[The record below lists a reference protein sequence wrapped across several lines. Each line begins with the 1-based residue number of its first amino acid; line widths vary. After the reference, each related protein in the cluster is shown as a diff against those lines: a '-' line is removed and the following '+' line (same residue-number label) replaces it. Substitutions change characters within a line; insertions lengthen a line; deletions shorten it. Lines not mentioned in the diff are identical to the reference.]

1 MNKIPTFLVI
11 LTIGLVAISASG
23 ERWRQAVTVGAGGA
37 QVKDSENLGM
47 VFGGPRMDF
56 AYSLGHDFGSI
67 DFDYQADLST
77 AGVFT
82 RGMTGY
88 AIGFSPVRVGIGR
101 VWLNQP
107 HHKLSAGLAAGLRYH
122 WQMYPDLHNSQLFSE
137 CEIPLELTIAYT
149 FNYKRNSFCFR
160 LENSIFGL
168 TGGHHN
174 PDPYF
179 YSLSFSDF
187 AFRPFSNLKFSSF
200 GSYDHT
206 HATVAWSPAD
216 LPNHSF
222 GFSLDYLSV
231 IPKDRSFQSLSYSL
245 IWQKRF

>member
-1 MNKIPTFLVI
+1 MKKITTFLAV
-11 LTIGLVAISASG
+11 LTVGLTAFAASG

-47 VFGGPRMDF
+47 VFGGPRVDF
-56 AYSLGHDFGSI
+56 AYTLQHDFGPI
-67 DFDYQADLST
+67 VFDYQTDMSV
-77 AGVFT
+77 AGVFA

-88 AIGFSPVRVGIGR
+88 AIGFSPVSVGVGHS
-101 VWLNQP
+101 WLNQP
-107 HHKLSAGLAAGLRYH
+107 HHRLSAGLATGLRYH
-122 WQMYPDLHNSQLFSE
+122 WQMYPDLHNSQLFSV

-149 FNYKRNSFCFR
+149 FIYKRNSFS
-160 LENSIFGL
+160 LNLANSIFGL

-179 YSLSFSDF
+179 YSLSFSEF
-187 AFRPFSNLKFSSF
+187 AFKPFSNLKFSSF

-206 HATVAWSPAD
+206 HATATWSPAD
-216 LPNHSF
+216 LQNHSF

-231 IPKDRSFQSLSYSL
+231 GAAGRSFKSLTYSL